1 MLKNTE
7 RLLEAVAVH
16 PKSVSGDSGGTIK
29 RPFGLRIWHTGAVVL
44 LLLACPSWADTPTNQ
59 QEWAANVKLALARNL
74 GPPVNFKDVDKDQ
87 LVRLRMTVLRDGSVK
102 NVTVERSSGH
112 REVDQAAIAM
122 VNRTGRLPSFTADM
136 KDPEIE
142 IVLPVT
148 IMVAKHATPKV
159 APAEASGRHYS
170 HPGTGFTLDVPFP
183 YEIVRPRKASN
194 YDVLVDVVSLLSSP
208 PVAGTSKALCG
219 VGFKASPQNAGLSQ
233 DMIDAPDAIQA
244 RIDAMRKVQSILQS
258 RIEETRMFDQH
269 GAKGI
274 EFVIAPGLGPDH
286 ESARQ
291 YISLLDLPRG
301 RISVS
306 CATRLDAMPKALD
319 EFRAIRDGA
328 TLK

>member
-1 MLKNTE
+1 MLKDDSWK
-7 RLLEAVAVH
+7 RLGELR
-16 PKSVSGDSGGTIK
+16 PTTLSKRTKSKFLGRLWCAGLMALFLSGS
-29 RPFGLRIWHTGAVVL
+29 
-44 LLLACPSWADTPTNQ
+44 PSLADTPVTQ
-59 QEWAANVKLALARNL
+59 QEWVTRVQSLLFRNL
-74 GPPVNFKDVDKDQ
+74 APPVNVKDVDKDQ
-87 LVRLRMTVLRDGSVK
+87 LVRLRMMVLRDGSVR
-102 NVTVERSSGH
+102 NVTVEQSSGH

-159 APAEASGRHYS
+159 APADASDRHYS

-183 YEIVRPRKASN
+183 FEIARPRKASN
-194 YDVLVDVVSLLSSP
+194 YDILVDVVSLLNSP

-219 VGFKASPQNAGLSQ
+219 VGFKASPQTAALSQ

-244 RIDAMRKVQSILQS
+244 RIDAMKNVQSILQS

-286 ESARQ
+286 ENARQ
-291 YISLLDLPRG
+291 YISLVDLPRG

-328 TLK
+328 ALK